1 MSREFGQVCN
11 DLLMEIDTNIKLDSV
26 ILSEENKQKVGQF
39 IKENE
44 YKHKFHEYGLKPINK
59 LLFYGA
65 SGCGKTFL
73 AKALSNHLKYKMLY
87 VDIARSLTAGKASV
101 NISKIFRVAN
111 TEGNCMIFLDECDS
125 IAWNRDTSSPDRGD
139 IRRATN
145 SLFQQLD
152 QMSYNNIFISAT
164 NVLHRLDPAFERR
177 FNMKLE
183 FRRPEV
189 DLKQTIRQFLLNG
202 FKLEDNVDKT
212 IQTIVE
218 RRARL
223 SYYEIQDIVERAM
236 KKSLI
241 NNTTIVYTSNMYEDF
256 ATAANIKIRF
266 KTDKDSEEIFQSTLN
281 K

>member
-1 MSREFGQVCN
+1 
-11 DLLMEIDTNIKLDSV
+11 
-26 ILSEENKQKVGQF
+26 
-39 IKENE
+39 
-44 YKHKFHEYGLKPINK
+44 
-59 LLFYGA
+59 
-65 SGCGKTFL
+65 
-73 AKALSNHLKYKMLY
+73 
-87 VDIARSLTAGKASV
+87 
-101 NISKIFRVAN
+101 
-111 TEGNCMIFLDECDS
+111 
-125 IAWNRDTSSPDRGD
+125 
-139 IRRATN
+139 
-145 SLFQQLD
+145 
-152 QMSYNNIFISAT
+152 MSYNNIFISAT